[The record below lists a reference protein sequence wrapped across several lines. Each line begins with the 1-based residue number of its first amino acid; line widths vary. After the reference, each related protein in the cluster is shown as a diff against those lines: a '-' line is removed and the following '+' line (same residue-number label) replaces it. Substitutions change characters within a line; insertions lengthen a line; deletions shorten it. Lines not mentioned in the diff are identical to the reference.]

1 MQLKNSGMMAER
13 FSDVKKKKPS
23 LGRECAAFG
32 CSNTFYNS
40 DGVSTGIHFFK
51 FPQKNPEKRLWCNL
65 IKRIDGMDDFRVTD
79 ATCLC
84 EEHFKD
90 EDIKRNPS
98 RWRLNHDA
106 VPSRNLY
113 AQPAQRPARKVPF
126 DRTSTS
132 FTFPCEFLPSTDILE
147 DSSNNEANDHSA
159 VLPERD
165 YARGVVDD
173 EQFLSLLS
181 DHTSL
186 KQKVSELQAQVQS
199 LTHLTTEL
207 KKKFFSLEKLQ
218 SDDSA
223 VKFYTGFPDYSCL
236 VAVFDYLH
244 PKLER
249 MSYWRGSK
257 SSESTQESNANVSR
271 PGRKRKLFFLEEFV
285 FVLMRLKVGLFLAD
299 LADRFCI
306 SKGHASKIFTTW
318 INFLAKELPL
328 LFPFPSKQ
336 KTQQLMPREFGMYPS
351 TKIILDCTEI
361 FTEVPSSMVA
371 QSQTW
376 SEYKHHNTWKSLIGV
391 SPNGAIIFVS
401 KLWSGKVS
409 DREIT
414 LKSGVLSLLEPG
426 DNIMADRGFNIF
438 DILPCGVSLNI
449 PPFKGSRSQL
459 TPQEAEETANIAAV
473 RIHVERAIGRVKN
486 YHILDGVLPL
496 SLYPVANQIFT
507 VCCYLTNFLPF
518 LVKPA
523 NNED

>member
-1 MQLKNSGMMAER
+1 MASGTLYTYKDSFRAFKTLIAAEYSGAKVNVFPNFEFGKTNKSPEFLK
-13 FSDVKKKKPS
+13 
-23 LGRECAAFG
+23 
-32 CSNTFYNS
+32 
-40 DGVSTGIHFFK
+40 K
-51 FPQKNPEKRLWCNL
+51 FPLGK
-65 IKRIDGMDDFRVTD
+65 
-79 ATCLC
+79 
-84 EEHFKD
+84 
-90 EDIKRNPS
+90 
-98 RWRLNHDA
+98 
-106 VPSRNLY
+106 
-113 AQPAQRPARKVPF
+113 RPARKVPF

-186 KQKVSELQAQVQS
+186 KQKVSELQAQ
-199 LTHLTTEL
+199 
-207 KKKFFSLEKLQ
+207 
-218 SDDSA
+218 
-223 VKFYTGFPDYSCL
+223 
-236 VAVFDYLH
+236 
-244 PKLER
+244 
-249 MSYWRGSK
+249 
-257 SSESTQESNANVSR
+257 
-271 PGRKRKLFFLEEFV
+271 
-285 FVLMRLKVGLFLAD
+285 
-299 LADRFCI
+299 
-306 SKGHASKIFTTW
+306 
-318 INFLAKELPL
+318 
-328 LFPFPSKQ
+328 
-336 KTQQLMPREFGMYPS
+336 
-351 TKIILDCTEI
+351 IILDCTEI